1 MLQFADNL
9 TDLSRKLDSVLR
21 DSSSIFLL
29 TDENVSEKCLPQL
42 IAACPFLEKA
52 EVIEIE
58 SGESSKS
65 VEIVLHLWQHLLDCN
80 ADRKS
85 VLINLGGGVVTDLGG
100 FIASTFK
107 RGIRTIH
114 IPTSL
119 LGMVDAAIGAKTGID
134 FGGIKNAI
142 GTFYPADVLVYPQ
155 FAQSLPEQE
164 VTSGFGE
171 VLKTAL
177 ITDAEFSAQLMK
189 IKKIA
194 IGDLMEFIPTCAFI
208 KEEIVSEDLQES
220 GRRKLLNLGHT
231 IGHALE
237 SSWLESGNHK
247 PHGICI
253 ALGILAETRIAAQK
267 NLCDGS
273 LVDELDEFVI
283 RVFGLQ
289 NTVLPDI
296 RSIQKTIHQDKKN
309 RAGTILMVLLN
320 RLGLASIDIPADFSE
335 IELAWSD
342 LQKRLNG

>member
-1 MLQFADNL
+1 MLQFVDTL
-9 TDLSRKLDSVLR
+9 TDLSRKLEVMLR
-21 DSSSIFLL
+21 DSSSVFIL

-42 IAACPFLEKA
+42 IAACPYLEKA

-58 SGESSKS
+58 PGESSKS
-65 VEIVLHLWQHLLDCN
+65 IEIVHHLWQHLLDCN

-107 RGIRTIH
+107 RGIRSIH

-155 FAQSLPEQE
+155 FVQTLPEKE
-164 VTSGFGE
+164 IISGFGE

-177 ITDAEFSAQLMK
+177 ITNAEFSAQLMK
-189 IKKIA
+189 IEKIA
-194 IGDLMEFIPTCAFI
+194 IGELMEFIPTCAFI
-208 KEEIVSEDLQES
+208 KQEIVSEDLHES

-237 SSWLESGNHK
+237 SSWLEAGNPK

-253 ALGILAETRIAAQK
+253 AIGILAETRIGCQK
-267 NLCDGS
+267 NLCDKG
-273 LVDELDEFVI
+273 LVNALDEFII
-283 RVFGLQ
+283 RAFGLQ
-289 NTVLPDI
+289 NLVLPVI
-296 RSIQKTIHQDKKN
+296 GAIQKTIHQDKKN
-309 RAGTILMVLLN
+309 RAGTILMVLLTSP
-320 RLGLASIDIPADFSE
+320 GHASIDIPVEASE
-335 IELAWSD
+335 IDWAWND
-342 LQKRLNG
+342 LQKRLIG